1 MITPRTSTTTTYTG
15 ASELAHL
22 DLRRPRWTTRAL
34 CRDAAVLASVGGC
47 FITAEDDKATRDA
60 ALDVCRR
67 CPVRAECLAW
77 AIELDDQLGIAG
89 GTTTAERR
97 AIRKTTTR
105 QETTSATT

>member
-34 CRDAAVLASVGGC
+34 CRDVVELASVGGC
-47 FITAEDDKATRDA
+47 MVDAEDTPSTCDA
-60 ALDVCRR
+60 ALDVCHR
-67 CPVRAECLAW
+67 CPVRAECFAW